1 MIELYLT
8 INSNY
13 QLLTKI
19 FGEPKRKIFCFRE
32 PNGYIASAAK
42 KFADQKLENLK
53 NLYLRNFL
61 ICEQVGG
68 DIMEYHLGITD

>member
-8 INSNY
+8 INSND

-32 PNGYIASAAK
+32 SSVYIASAAK

-53 NLYLRNFL
+53 SLYLRNFL
-61 ICEQVGG
+61 IYQQVGC
-68 DIMEYHLGITD
+68 DIMEYHSGITD